1 VGYGLFLMASAGE
14 YRVDHPLDLPPLDVP
29 GILRRHGLRPDKS
42 LGQSFLLDPVA
53 LRRVV
58 EAAEVESMDAVLEIG
73 AGAGSLTRYLAVASR
88 RVVAV
93 ELDSDLIPILKQVL
107 APYPN
112 TEIVEGDIL
121 TKDPARLMAEL
132 TFDQDGQVSEPDY
145 LVVANIPYYITSA
158 LIRRL
163 LESQPRPRRLV
174 LTVQKEVAHRIC
186 AAPGDMSLL
195 ALSVQVYG
203 EPRVV
208 LNIPA
213 GSFYPPPKVDSA
225 VVRVDLYS
233 EPLIA
238 SNLLDIFFRLAKA
251 GFGQKRKTL
260 RNALTAGLSW
270 PVGKV
275 EAFLQEAGID
285 HMRRAET
292 LDLTEWK
299 ILTELYGSFK
309 DR

>member
-1 VGYGLFLMASAGE
+1 MASAGE
-14 YRVDHPLDLPPLDVP
+14 HCVDHPLDLPPLDVP

-42 LGQSFLLDPVA
+42 LGQNFLLDPVA

-58 EAAEVESMDAVLEIG
+58 EAAEVESTDAVLEIG
-73 AGAGSLTRYLAVASR
+73 PGAGSLTRYLAVASR
-88 RVVAV
+88 QVVAV
-93 ELDSDLIPILKQVL
+93 ELDSDLIPILEQVL
-107 APYPN
+107 APYRN
-112 TEIVEGDIL
+112 TVIVEGDIL
-121 TKDPARLMAEL
+121 TMDPARLMAPA
-132 TFDQDGQVSEPDY
+132 TPGHDGQESEPGSY

-163 LESQPRPRRLV
+163 LESHPRPRRLV

-186 AAPGDMSLL
+186 AGPGDLSLL

-203 EPRVV
+203 KPRVA
-208 LNIPA
+208 LTIPA

-238 SNLLDIFFRLAKA
+238 SNLLDIFFMLAKA

-292 LDLTEWK
+292 LDLSEWK